1 MEDLEVFFRFP
12 TRIPSISIKVHPP
25 RSLTLSTWGRQTA
38 TALMYSRKDGSG
50 RRVITFSRSFPSG
63 RWVNYC
69 MAEMV
74 EEVSASWCFF
84 PTHLKNMISSNWWII
99 SPIFGVK
106 ITNILKPP
114 ASYDYMAVSK
124 NSGFSPQIIH
134 FNRVFHYFHHPFW
147 GTSATN
153 LLFSPVPFKKV
164 GPGPGWFFSTVRFR
178 CLKKPPTWR
187 TATNQVP
194 TKIGLTKLQKQPT
207 KIHPGRWTAGTYKSP
222 I

>member
-84 PTHLKNMISSNWWII
+84 PTHLKNIISSNWWII

-124 NSGFSPQIIH
+124 NSGTPKSSILIGFSIIFTIH
-134 FNRVFHYFHHPFW
+134 FGVVQLP
-147 GTSATN
+147 TC
-153 LLFSPVPFKKV
+153 LFLVPFKKV
-164 GPGPGWFFSTVRFR
+164 G
-178 CLKKPPTWR
+178 
-187 TATNQVP
+187 
-194 TKIGLTKLQKQPT
+194 
-207 KIHPGRWTAGTYKSP
+207 
-222 I
+222 